1 MDITASQPTLRE
13 LSKLAYDSN
22 LSIILAFSTE
32 DAAKYIETLKTFE
45 HKSPDFIREK
55 VDSNNFSKIS
65 TALTKIRSINK
76 TDVVTLTSNF
86 KTVKDLFHAKSDELK
101 GLPGFGDEKVKN
113 FLKAFDQKF
122 KSNSESA

>member
-22 LSIILAFSTE
+22 LSMILAFSTE
-32 DAAKYIETLKTFE
+32 DAAKYIETLKSYE

-101 GLPGFGDEKVKN
+101 ALPGFGDEKVKN
-113 FLKAFDQKF
+113 FLKVFDQKF
-122 KSNSESA
+122 KSNAESA